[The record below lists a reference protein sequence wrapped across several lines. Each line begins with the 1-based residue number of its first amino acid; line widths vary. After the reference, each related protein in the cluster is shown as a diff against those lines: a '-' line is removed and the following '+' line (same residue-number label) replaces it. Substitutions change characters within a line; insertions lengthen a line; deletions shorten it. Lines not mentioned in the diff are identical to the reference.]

1 MKYETASHAVSGN
14 GLGKPKDATG
24 CDVVSSVHSCEKC
37 VAKDAALNMDYQ
49 MGRQPGRTVGEGQTV
64 CQLRSVFGAVSCL

>member
-1 MKYETASHAVSGN
+1 MKYETTSHAMSGN
-14 GLGKPKDATG
+14 GLGEAKDATG

-49 MGRQPGRTVGEGQTV
+49 MGRQAGQ
-64 CQLRSVFGAVSCL
+64 QGQDRLSVS